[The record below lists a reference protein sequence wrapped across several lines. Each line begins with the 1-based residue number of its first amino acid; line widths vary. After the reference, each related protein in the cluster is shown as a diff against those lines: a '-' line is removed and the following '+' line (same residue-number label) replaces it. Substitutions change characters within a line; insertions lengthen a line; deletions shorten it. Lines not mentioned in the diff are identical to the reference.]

1 MKLKPLFDRVVL
13 KATKLEEEKVSS
25 IITEIDENKSDI
37 GEVIELGTGGK
48 IDNEE
53 IKFQVKV
60 GDKVLYNK
68 FATSEFTYKKDT
80 YILLKQV
87 DIIAIIEN
95 WQL

>member
-13 KATKLEEEKVSS
+13 KATKLEEEKISS

-95 WQL
+95 

>member
-13 KATKLEEEKVSS
+13 KSTKLEEEKPSQ

-48 IDNEE
+48 LDGEE

-95 WQL
+95 

>member
-37 GEVIELGTGGK
+37 GEVIELGTGGE

-95 WQL
+95 

>member
-13 KATKLEEEKVSS
+13 KATKLEEEKPSQ

-37 GEVIELGTGGK
+37 GEVIELGTGGE

-95 WQL
+95 

>member
-1 MKLKPLFDRVVL
+1 MKLKPLLDRVVL

>member
-13 KATKLEEEKVSS
+13 KATKLEEKKASP

-37 GEVIELGTGGK
+37 GEVIELGTGGML
-48 IDNEE
+48 DGEE

-95 WQL
+95 

>member
-68 FATSEFTYKKDT
+68 FATSEFTYKRDT

-95 WQL
+95 

>member
-1 MKLKPLFDRVVL
+1 M
-13 KATKLEEEKVSS
+13 
-25 IITEIDENKSDI
+25 
-37 GEVIELGTGGK
+37 GTGGK
-48 IDNEE
+48 LDGEE

-95 WQL
+95 

>member
-13 KATKLEEEKVSS
+13 KATKLEEEKPSQ

-48 IDNEE
+48 LDGEE

-95 WQL
+95 